1 MQPSVI
7 VWDLETVPDLTGFAA
22 VNDLVPLLAFS
33 YGAADGSRFA
43 VAAMAV
49 EGSVRPPCTAVR
61 RANLR
66 SAHVQ
71 PFRVQSNLFYWI
83 LVGWTG
89 HED

>member
-1 MQPSVI
+1 V
-7 VWDLETVPDLTGFAA
+7 
-22 VNDLVPLLAFS
+22 VPLLAFS
-33 YGAADGSRFA
+33 YGAADGPTFA

-49 EGSVRPPCTAVR
+49 EDSVRPPCTAVR
-61 RANLR
+61 RADLR

-83 LVGWTG
+83 FVGWAG